1 MIHKYTFYI
10 LDPRR
15 KRRVSDEKIKR
26 NQSEKVSMGQPLDRY
41 FENMSMIFGFKDDVV
56 HATFSKTA
64 EHFLTEYTGRLIAKK
79 A

>member
-1 MIHKYTFYI
+1 
-10 LDPRR
+10 
-15 KRRVSDEKIKR
+15 
-26 NQSEKVSMGQPLDRY
+26 MGQPLDRY